1 MNAERT
7 AAAARDAGARSEAGK
22 ALRWRLGRWLK
33 LQRESAGLTQADL
46 AEKLGLR
53 YYSFISQ
60 VEGGYGR
67 IPQALY
73 IAWADSLGVDRKTF
87 GWMVLQHM
95 EPGLYQLLT
104 GRTPPDPADDL
115 SNESLSTDPPTQ
127 DPVPDVPSRGEGR

>member
-1 MNAERT
+1 MSAERT
-7 AAAARDAGARSEAGK
+7 AAAAREAGARSEAGK

-33 LQRESAGLTQADL
+33 LQREAAGLTQADL
-46 AEKLGLR
+46 AERLSLR

-67 IPQALY
+67 IPQSLY
-73 IAWADSLGVDRKTF
+73 IAWADSLGVDRETF

-104 GRTPPDPADDL
+104 GRTAPDPADALPDDAAREP
-115 SNESLSTDPPTQ
+115 SDPTNAA
-127 DPVPDVPSRGEGR
+127 

>member
-1 MNAERT
+1 MSAERT
-7 AAAARDAGARSEAGK
+7 AAREAGTRSEAGK

-33 LQRESAGLTQADL
+33 LQREGAGLTQADL

-73 IAWADSLGVDRKTF
+73 VAWADSLGVDRETF

-104 GRTPPDPADDL
+104 GRLPPDPADSLAND
-115 SNESLSTDPPTQ
+115 SSPAAMGGKESA
-127 DPVPDVPSRGEGR
+127 